1 MAISLDHVGV
11 VVRDLDEAVHRFG
24 TQFGWSAIGLPEQ
37 LDHLGV
43 TIAYLR
49 NGTDGTL
56 VQFVCPTAPGPLR
69 EHLDAQGEGLHHL
82 CFAVDDIQ
90 AMAAAMAPGSAVNIV
105 RGGRGQ
111 LACFLPEPTVGVRI
125 ELTEAR
131 PSFGGFDGKA

>member
-1 MAISLDHVGV
+1 MAFSLDHVGV

-24 TQFGWSAIGLPEQ
+24 TQFGWSAIGSPER

-43 TIAYLR
+43 TVAYLR
-49 NGTDGTL
+49 NGADDTL
-56 VQFVCPTAPGPLR
+56 VQVVCPTAPGPLW

-82 CFAVDDIQ
+82 CYAVDNIQ
-90 AMAAAMAPGSAVNIV
+90 AMAAAMAPGSALNIV
-105 RGGRGQ
+105 RGGRGR